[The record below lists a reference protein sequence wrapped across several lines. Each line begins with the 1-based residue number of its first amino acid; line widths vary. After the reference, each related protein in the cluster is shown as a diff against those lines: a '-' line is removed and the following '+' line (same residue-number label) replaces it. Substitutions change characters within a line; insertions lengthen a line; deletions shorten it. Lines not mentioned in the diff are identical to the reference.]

1 MKYAIMSDVH
11 ANPAALKKAY
21 ADAEE
26 QKCEKF
32 LFLGDVIGDGYDEKT
47 AVDFLRDNFDV
58 ILMGNHESWSVDS
71 KSIKPQDLRFDC
83 ENFSCV
89 HGDCSVSDD
98 CVPTFLDEL
107 CNLEIGSARITFSG
121 HTHHACIWERNAKG
135 DLRAIFDAPS
145 DPDLQTRDSVTSSVE
160 DGCRY
165 IVNCGSVGYPK
176 LDLYSTYAIY
186 DSDVNRIE
194 IRRLPFD
201 FLGYFQSML
210 ANAGMDNMPGWLLEE
225 GIRRNNL
232 GN

>member
-21 ADAEE
+21 ADAKE

-83 ENFSCV
+83 ENFSCI

-98 CVPTFLDEL
+98 CVPTFLGEL
-107 CNLEIGSARITFSG
+107 CNLEIESARITFSG
-121 HTHHACIWERNAKG
+121 HTHHACIWQRDAKG
-135 DLRAIFDAPS
+135 DLCAMFNATKEL
-145 DPDLQTRDSVTSSVE
+145 DLQAPDSAIVSVA

-165 IVNCGSVGYPK
+165 IVNCGSVGHPEV
-176 LDLYSTYAIY
+176 DGCSTYAIY
-186 DSDVNRIE
+186 DSDINSIE

-201 FLGYFQSML
+201 VLGYFQSML
-210 ANAGMDNMPGWLLEE
+210 ANVGMNNMPGWLLEE
-225 GIRRNNL
+225 GIRRNNHR
-232 GN
+232 